1 MYSSFKYQ
9 NPLNLAHSLNSGQA
23 FRWRIEKES
32 SQKWFNGIVD
42 NELIKIRNIC
52 NISIEEKK
60 FRPMKNFAKVT
71 GITLLILITLLRL
84 GSTEQGRMK
93 RL

>member
-42 NELIKIRNIC
+42 NELIKIRR
-52 NISIEEKK
+52 ISDEIQLIHNDNFSPIESIFSQFVEVLSSHEVSHTPQRK
-60 FRPMKNFAKVT
+60 
-71 GITLLILITLLRL
+71 
-84 GSTEQGRMK
+84 
-93 RL
+93 

>member
-1 MYSSFKYQ
+1 
-9 NPLNLAHSLNSGQA
+9 
-23 FRWRIEKES
+23 
-32 SQKWFNGIVD
+32 
-42 NELIKIRNIC
+42 
-52 NISIEEKK
+52 
-60 FRPMKNFAKVT
+60 MKNFAKVT

>member
-1 MYSSFKYQ
+1 MSRVFCY
-9 NPLNLAHSLNSGQA
+9 
-23 FRWRIEKES
+23 
-32 SQKWFNGIVD
+32 
-42 NELIKIRNIC
+42 

-60 FRPMKNFAKVT
+60 FRPMKNFAKVA